1 MVSVFVS
8 VFVFVFVFVFVSVF
22 QGVGMDLYL
31 HLLLH
36 WLEAT
41 TLGPAGSTSGS
52 NGKPAALLDNYQRHV
67 LANPCLEPSSFLF
80 CKHTSLFAV
89 SCMRCCIKTCFFTS
103 VIYKCLC
110 YQFKAL
116 CLKASSSLRC
126 RNCSENNKSRY
137 PRKTPKSKLLK
148 SPPKPRNLSRTQ
160 IE

>member
-8 VFVFVFVFVFVSVF
+8 VFVFVFVFVSVF

-52 NGKPAALLDNYQRHV
+52 YGKPAALLDNYERHV
-67 LANPCLEPSSFLF
+67 LANLCLEPSSFLF
-80 CKHTSLFAV
+80 WHTYLNLQCRVKMLHQNVFLHV
-89 SCMRCCIKTCFFTS
+89 CILQMS
-103 VIYKCLC
+103 MLS

-116 CLKASSSLRC
+116 CLKASSSRRC
-126 RNCSENNKSRY
+126 RNCSENNKSKLGDIPEKLPKANY
-137 PRKTPKSKLLK
+137 LKAHQSPKIFPRQ
-148 SPPKPRNLSRTQ
+148 R
-160 IE
+160 